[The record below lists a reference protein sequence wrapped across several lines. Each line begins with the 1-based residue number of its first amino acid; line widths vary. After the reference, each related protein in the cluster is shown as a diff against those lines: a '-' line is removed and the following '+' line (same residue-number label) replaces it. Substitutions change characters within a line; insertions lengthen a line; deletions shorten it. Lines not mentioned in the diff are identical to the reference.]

1 VNRDH
6 NYLLLAGAKPG
17 PACSIEKSISS
28 DVEKYI
34 RISQPPLSVRT
45 IPSALC
51 ISKKFFRIYAEVA
64 AVSRPEERRM
74 KVETMT
80 KILLAAG
87 LAIGLG
93 SGVAYAQTAG
103 QDMHDAGH
111 STKNAAVDTGH
122 ATKRVARKTGHGTKV
137 AARKTVHG
145 TKRAAVATGHRTE
158 NVGDAIV
165 GKPEQH

>member
-111 STKNAAVDTGH
+111 STKNGREEDRSRHQGCRQKDGSWYQEGCGRYRTSH
-122 ATKRVARKTGHGTKV
+122 RKC
-137 AARKTVHG
+137 R
-145 TKRAAVATGHRTE
+145 
-158 NVGDAIV
+158 
-165 GKPEQH
+165 